1 LALVTSALLLLA
13 SVAGLYGLLAR
24 PAPTSP
30 SLLDVAAVPP
40 QASPSVGAGE
50 DATAD
55 AGAPDQTPATLIPSP
70 DASSPAVTP
79 RPTPTS
85 AARATIAP
93 TPSRDP
99 RGAPRNAAEFDLGDE
114 AIEILFPLGAESRY
128 WYRDNFM
135 RRRAGD
141 PVGHN
146 HARVSSDGR
155 MVRLHDGIDI
165 YGPPGEPIVAPFSGQ
180 VIDPQTRWQPWS
192 PERYGM
198 TVVVVSDE
206 PLTAGYAAVMVHLDR
221 AIVRVGDRVER
232 GDVIGSLGASG
243 NADGDGI
250 HPHLHFELR
259 APFALDWSD
268 VGEERSVDAFNPFPS
283 LVRADPQR

>member
-1 LALVTSALLLLA
+1 L
-13 SVAGLYGLLAR
+13 
-24 PAPTSP
+24 
-30 SLLDVAAVPP
+30 
-40 QASPSVGAGE
+40 
-50 DATAD
+50 ATA
-55 AGAPDQTPATLIPSP
+55 
-70 DASSPAVTP
+70 
-79 RPTPTS
+79 RPTPTIRP
-85 AARATIAP
+85 RATPAP
-93 TPSRDP
+93 SPSRDP
-99 RGAPRNAAEFDLGDE
+99 RAAPRTASEFDLGDQ
-114 AIEILFPLGAESRY
+114 AIEILFPLGEGARY

-135 RRRAGD
+135 RPRAGD

-146 HARVSSDGR
+146 HARLSGDGR

-165 YGPPGEPIVAPFSGQ
+165 YGPAAQPVVAPFSGQ

-192 PERYGM
+192 RERYGV

-206 PLTAGYAAVMVHLDR
+206 PLTTGYAAVMVHLDR
-221 AIVRVGDRVER
+221 AMVRVGDRVER
-232 GDVIGSLGASG
+232 GDVIGLLGVSG

-259 APFALDWSD
+259 APFALDWLD

>member
-1 LALVTSALLLLA
+1 VIQRTPDRTD
-13 SVAGLYGLLAR
+13 G
-24 PAPTSP
+24 T
-30 SLLDVAAVPP
+30 AVPDP
-40 QASPSVGAGE
+40 GTPSVSA
-50 DATAD
+50 
-55 AGAPDQTPATLIPSP
+55 
-70 DASSPAVTP
+70 TP
-79 RPTPTS
+79 RATPTS
-85 AARATIAP
+85 TPSPRPSPA
-93 TPSRDP
+93 PSRDP
-99 RGAPRNAAEFDLGDE
+99 NAAPRSAAEFDLGRQS
-114 AIEILFPLGAESRY
+114 IEIQFPLGEEARY

-146 HARVSSDGR
+146 HARLSSDGQ

-165 YGPPGEPIVAPFSGQ
+165 YGAAGEPIVAPFSGQ
-180 VIDPQTRWQPWS
+180 VVDPQSRWQPWS
-192 PERYGM
+192 RERYGV
-198 TVVVVSDE
+198 TVVVISDE
-206 PLTAGYAAVMVHLDR
+206 PLTDGYAAVMVHLDR
-221 AIVRVGDRVER
+221 AMVRVGDRVER
-232 GDVIGSLGASG
+232 GEVVGLLGASG